1 MFTVWKKN
9 TLEPVNFVYGHQLA
23 MDDACSALQNSFL
36 KLKNGIILDRIVTS
50 DEEWVAYGNWGNDK

>member
-50 DEEWVAYGNWGNDK
+50 DEE